1 MRSASRSPSRSCATG
16 PWWTSSPSH
25 PSWSPP
31 DRRRHHGTVGH
42 AASSHRR
49 VLLCAP
55 LSGRRARIIAPNE
68 APGPVSSTAAAAL
81 PRISTAWRR
90 AWPAPARSA
99 TVVSGGRQGAA
110 ATGGLEDADMINDSH
125 IDLAGFVASEPA
137 FKRIAGG
144 TSTAKL
150 RVAYTERRF
159 NRETGEWGDGPTSFV
174 TVLCW
179 RTLADNVAVC
189 LRKGEPVL
197 VRGRLRVREY
207 EGKDGSRGT
216 ETEVDAS
223 SIVHDLSRGVAH
235 FSRTRR
241 APGETAAENAEALA
255 AQAHDG
261 EGGAVVNGTDESG
274 AAGSASGQNG
284 ADENGAGDG
293 VLDERAVAEFASEL
307 TEAAGEVTA

>member
-1 MRSASRSPSRSCATG
+1 M
-16 PWWTSSPSH
+16 
-25 PSWSPP
+25 
-31 DRRRHHGTVGH
+31 
-42 AASSHRR
+42 
-49 VLLCAP
+49 
-55 LSGRRARIIAPNE
+55 GRR
-68 APGPVSSTAAAAL
+68 T
-81 PRISTAWRR
+81 
-90 AWPAPARSA
+90 
-99 TVVSGGRQGAA
+99 

-137 FKRIAGG
+137 FKRIASG

-159 NRETGEWGDGPTSFV
+159 NRETGEWADGPTSFV

-207 EGKDGSRGT
+207 EGKEGSLRIAV
-216 ETEVDAS
+216 EVEAS
-223 SIVHDLSRGVAH
+223 SVGHDLSRGVAH

-255 AQAHDG
+255 ATQSQDGDERADGDEPGLPGGPTG
-261 EGGAVVNGTDESG
+261 EGPAGDEDAGGNRAGRSG
-274 AAGSASGQNG
+274 AGKSGAMRGGAGGKRVGRKGVSGNGAEENG
-284 ADENGAGDG
+284 ADGNGAGDG
-293 VLDERAVAEFASEL
+293 VLDERAVAELATEL
-307 TEAAGEVTA
+307 TKTADEVAV